1 MTGDVTLKSVA
12 GTAEGNR
19 AVLETTT
26 SQTRKD
32 RRRHRR
38 FTLGMPV
45 RLHAQGAMRPA
56 TIELSD
62 VSFRGCR
69 LGGFPA
75 LLAPEVDTRIA
86 FGFVLP
92 GRRIA
97 LARGRVVRQIDD
109 AAGGGVGLAIERAN
123 VTFYEFL
130 LTLAESEADLAA

>member
-1 MTGDVTLKSVA
+1 M
-12 GTAEGNR
+12 
-19 AVLETTT
+19 
-26 SQTRKD
+26 
-32 RRRHRR
+32 
-38 FTLGMPV
+38 GMPV
-45 RLHAQGAMRPA
+45 RVRAQGSINAA
-56 TIELSD
+56 TIELCD
-62 VSFRGCR
+62 LSFRGCR

-97 LARGRVVRQIDD
+97 LAKARVVRHVDD

>member
-1 MTGDVTLKSVA
+1 MV
-12 GTAEGNR
+12 
-19 AVLETTT
+19 VLEAPRTTAI
-26 SQTRKD
+26 KD

-38 FTLGMPV
+38 FTLGVPV
-45 RLHAQGAMRPA
+45 RLRTEGALRA
-56 TIELSD
+56 TTIELSD

-75 LLAPEVDTRIA
+75 LLAPEIDTRVA

-97 LARGRVVRQIDD
+97 LAKGRVVRQVDD

-123 VTFYEFL
+123 ATFYEFL
-130 LTLAESEADLAA
+130 VSLAESEPGLAA

>member
-1 MTGDVTLKSVA
+1 MV
-12 GTAEGNR
+12 
-19 AVLETTT
+19 VLEAPTT
-26 SQTRKD
+26 QTGQRD

-38 FTLGMPV
+38 FTLGVPV
-45 RLHAQGAMRPA
+45 RLHAEGALRA
-56 TIELSD
+56 TTIELTD

-75 LLAPEVDTRIA
+75 LLAPENDTRIA

-97 LARGRVVRQIDD
+97 LAKGRVVRQVDE

-130 LTLAESEADLAA
+130 VTLAESEAELAA